1 MLERIG
7 REFPDWHVYFG
18 VGHVWYARR
27 QPPTPVALVR
37 AESLDELRMLLIDHY
52 SRKPVERKRQP
63 PSP

>member
-37 AESLDELRMLLIDHY
+37 AESLDELRMLLIEY
-52 SRKPVERKRQP
+52 SR
-63 PSP
+63 SP